1 MRTDEQGNDPTGTDP
16 SGTDTGQLAAP
27 GPDLVED
34 DDRDGGRDHG
44 RDHDRDHGRGQA
56 AGGRPADGTH
66 AVLRS
71 STVMAAGTAVS
82 RVLGFGRSLVL
93 VLAVG
98 LTFDSA
104 DTFDVANKI
113 PNILY
118 MLLAGGV
125 LNAVLVPQIV
135 RASKS
140 ADGGQEFVNRLVTLS
155 VAMLLAVTVVL
166 TACAPLLV
174 RVYAVNQTAGW
185 LALSTAFA
193 FWCVPQVFFYGLY
206 TVLGQVLN
214 ARGRFGAYMW
224 APVVNNVVGV
234 AGLLAFLLLHGRG
247 DAGQH
252 PVDSWSAAKV
262 ALLAGT
268 ATLGVVAQALVLV
281 PPLRAAGFRYRPVWG
296 VRGVGLGSA
305 RRVAVWTFLAVL
317 VGQLGL
323 LVTTNVA
330 TTATALNRGTEL
342 AAGTPGAAAYSYAYL
357 LFMLPHSLVAVSL
370 VTALF
375 TRMSHAAGDDD
386 WPTVRADLSLGLRTV
401 GLFSV
406 VATVGLVVLADPV
419 GVAMTGSVEG
429 GLALGSVVA
438 VMAIGLTAFSATYL
452 FHRVYYAYEDART
465 PFLVQVPTVAVIVAA
480 DVASVLLLPAELMVV
495 GVAAGMSASAFVSA
509 GLSAWWLRR
518 SHGTLDGPLVVR
530 THVRLLVAGL
540 VAGGAG
546 WLVTHLLRDQTVS
559 GRGGA
564 VLVCAAAGA
573 VVLVV
578 YLVGLR
584 LLRVEELRSLTRR
597 LGRVGRVL
605 GG

>member
-1 MRTDEQGNDPTGTDP
+1 VRERVRTDEQGQDPDSQDPGSHDPRSNDPTGTDP

-27 GPDLVED
+27 GPDLVD
-34 DDRDGGRDHG
+34 DDGDGTR
-44 RDHDRDHGRGQA
+44 
-56 AGGRPADGTH
+56 AGGSA

-93 VLAVG
+93 VSALG
-98 LTFDSA
+98 LTYASA
-104 DTFDVANKI
+104 NTFDTANKI

-135 RASKS
+135 RASRGP
-140 ADGGQEFVNRLVTLS
+140 DGGQEFVNRLVTLA
-155 VAMLLAVTVVL
+155 VAGLVVVTAGL
-166 TACAPLLV
+166 TAAAPLLV
-174 RVYAVNQTAGW
+174 RAYAVNQTTQW
-185 LALSTAFA
+185 LALGTAMA
-193 FWCVPQVFFYGLY
+193 LWCIPQVLFYGLY

-224 APVVNNVVGV
+224 APVVNNVVGI
-234 AGLLAFLLLHGRG
+234 AGLVLFLVLYGRG

-252 PVDSWSAAKV
+252 ALDTWTPMKV
-262 ALLAGT
+262 AVLGGT
-268 ATLGVVAQALVLV
+268 TTLGVVAQALVLIG
-281 PPLRAAGFRYRPVWG
+281 PLRAAGFRYRPVWG

-305 RRVAVWTFLAVL
+305 RRVAVWTFAAVL
-317 VGQLGL
+317 VGQIGL

-330 TTATALNRGTEL
+330 NRAEALNQGTALQE
-342 AAGTPGAAAYSYAYL
+342 ATPAAAAYSYAYL

-375 TRMSHAAGDDD
+375 TRMSHAAHADD
-386 WPTVRADLSLGLRTV
+386 WPTVRGDLSLGLRTV
-401 GLFSV
+401 GVFSV

-419 GVAMTGSVEG
+419 GVAMTGSTTG

-438 VMAIGLTAFSATYL
+438 AMALGLAPFSATYL

-465 PFLVQVPTVAVIVAA
+465 PFWIQVPTVGVIIAA
-480 DVASVLLLPAELMVV
+480 DVAAALLLPPEQMVV
-495 GVAAGMSASAFVSA
+495 GAALGMSASAFLSA

-518 SHGTLDGPLVVR
+518 SHGTLDGPQVVR
-530 THVRLLVAGL
+530 THVRLVVAAL

-546 WLVTHLLRDQTVS
+546 WLVTHLMRDQTLS

-573 VVLVV
+573 AVLVV

-597 LGRVGRVL
+597 LGRVGRLV